1 MKRLKIVARSS
12 ASALV
17 EEIRMRLHQADL
29 EVVEDVEA
37 CDALIAIGGDGTIL
51 NAAQL
56 ALPHRK
62 PVLGINA
69 GRLGYLAGL
78 EPDELELLPRLA
90 TGEFRLDRRML
101 LQVDVIEDERVLTSA
116 LCLNDAVISR
126 YGVSYAATVQ
136 VNCSQGCR
144 SLTYLGDGVIFATP
158 TGSTAYN
165 FSAGGPVVEPG
176 IESILL
182 TPICNHKALTRTVV
196 FSAQSQF
203 SVDITSH
210 DLALTTDAQPPQ
222 PLLPG
227 QRITVCKADC
237 EAQLIRLK
245 PSGFLDILYEKV
257 GGSI

>member
-1 MKRLKIVARSS
+1 MKSLKIVARSS
-12 ASALV
+12 AVALV
-17 EEIRMRLHQADL
+17 EEIHTCLGAAGL
-29 EVVEDVEA
+29 SVVEEIEA

-56 ALPHRK
+56 ALPHGK

-78 EPDELELLPRLA
+78 EPNELALLPRLA
-90 TGEFRLDRRML
+90 TEEFSLDRRML
-101 LQVDVIEDERVLTSA
+101 LQVDVQQGAQTITSA
-116 LCLNDAVISR
+116 LCLNDAVVSR
-126 YGVSYAATVQ
+126 HGVSYAATVQ

-165 FSAGGPVVEPG
+165 FSAGGPVVEPD

-203 SVDITSH
+203 SIDITNH

-227 QRITVCKADC
+227 QRVVVRKASC

-257 GGSI
+257 GGSL